1 MVFILDSVNVGMII
15 EEDLNNCNFFLSIG
29 IWNGAAIVC
38 KQDLTNSLHCTK
50 DKVLH
55 QRFLQ

>member
-55 QRFLQ
+55 QRFFQ